1 MQEKLNGNTM
11 LGLWDI
17 YLEDVLTGKEVQP
30 DGSILVKIP
39 LALLGDYAAYNGLA
53 VVHYAEDGTVEY
65 LNSTVI
71 GDCIAFNATEFSY
84 YAVVG
89 YMGASPL
96 DNLTD
101 DVISDDVK
109 TDSSTPVLPWVI
121 GGGCGLA
128 LLAVL
133 LFLLLKNKKVQAGE

>member
-1 MQEKLNGNTM
+1 M
-11 LGLWDI
+11 
-17 YLEDVLTGKEVQP
+17 
-30 DGSILVKIP
+30 
-39 LALLGDYAAYNGLA
+39 GDYAAYDGLA

-65 LNSTVI
+65 MNSTVI

-84 YAVVG
+84 YAVAG

-101 DVISDDVK
+101 DVISDNVN
-109 TDSSTPVLPWVI
+109 TTGTPVLPWGI